1 MSRKSTLKNLKKE
14 RKQPKSETESVI
26 VSDGGDEMESIYT
39 PIKNPRNA
47 KPIINS
53 SVLVAY
59 KVADVKV

>member
-14 RKQPKSETESVI
+14 RKQPKSEQEPVI

-47 KPIINS
+47 KPIIS
-53 SVLVAY
+53 APGIISY
-59 KVADVKV
+59 KVNDVKV